1 MLSSL
6 DTVIKQL
13 HNGMPDIKV
22 NKTTYT
28 AHITMAS
35 ATQGTPQP
43 EVNNAALGELS
54 CNQFFQQRQASERR
68 FTRLFSFS
76 ADTLNVNLKKKTK
89 KKAVLHRKVPRKRCP
104 QIFFHMF
111 SLCAICSPSK
121 TRVVPCPPDVV
132 IGANQPVQSPN
143 CS

>member
-1 MLSSL
+1 
-6 DTVIKQL
+6 
-13 HNGMPDIKV
+13 MPDIKV
-22 NKTTYT
+22 NNTTYT

-76 ADTLNVNLKKKTK
+76 ADTLNVNLKKKKQK
-89 KKAVLHRKVPRKRCP
+89 KKQCYTEKCRANVAHKFSSTCLAFVLFAVLRKLGSCLAR
-104 QIFFHMF
+104 QM
-111 SLCAICSPSK
+111 
-121 TRVVPCPPDVV
+121 
-132 IGANQPVQSPN
+132 
-143 CS
+143 